1 MAKVVIYTSANCPY
15 CVNAKALLERK
26 GVKYEEI
33 RIDSEPTRLQEMIER
48 SGRRTVPQ
56 IFINHQAVG
65 GFDDIAKLEREG
77 KLEELLEQ
85 PYPEE
90 K

>member
-1 MAKVVIYTSANCPY
+1 MAKVIIYTSANCPY
-15 CVNAKALLERK
+15 CANAKALLDRK
-26 GVKYEEI
+26 GVQYEEI
-33 RIDSEPTRLQEMIER
+33 RIDTEPTRLQEMIER

-56 IFINHQAVG
+56 IFINHQAIG